1 MIKLQENVCAC
12 AVTPC
17 QYAAVEALEGPQDHL
32 DYMVKQYRIRRDY
45 VMERIKGIPGLSCHT
60 PGGTFYAFIDIQ
72 ALGMSSEEFA
82 IKLLEA
88 EQVVIVPGSAFGEF
102 GEGYIRL
109 SYAASMEDLR
119 QGLDK
124 IEAFVRSLR

>member
-1 MIKLQENVCAC
+1 M
-12 AVTPC
+12 
-17 QYAAVEALEGPQDHL
+17 D
-32 DYMVKQYRIRRDY
+32 
-45 VMERIKGIPGLSCHT
+45 RIKGITGLSCHT

>member
-1 MIKLQENVCAC
+1 
-12 AVTPC
+12 
-17 QYAAVEALEGPQDHL
+17 
-32 DYMVKQYRIRRDY
+32 YMVKQYRIRRDY